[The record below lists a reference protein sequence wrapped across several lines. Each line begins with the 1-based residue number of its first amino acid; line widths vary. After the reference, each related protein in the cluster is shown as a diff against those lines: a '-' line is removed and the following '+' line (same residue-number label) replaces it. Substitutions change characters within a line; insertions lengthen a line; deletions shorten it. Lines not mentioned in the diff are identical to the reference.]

1 MGFDMD
7 KFAEDF
13 KNTIDWM
20 LKGEHAQKIKGEL
33 QFFRKNKNTLERDP
47 DSAEALGMI
56 IELLKTNSWHF
67 KTPAHFHDDWES
79 FVKKHGINF
88 RTDEAKGELI
98 RMVGE
103 DSRKKIEQLF
113 TYPTLKQFTEKL
125 YTLAQ
130 KGQTEVIGEKGRDN
144 YLRDFGYW
152 DRIPIDVHEM
162 RFIIRSGIYHAC
174 SAKDK
179 SDHLEGEDLHDALAR
194 FCTEYLKNHVVEEI
208 ELGSAPG
215 IVDIFIWS
223 FSAED
228 RYNICGATP
237 NCEKCNLKKVCL
249 YALTNLESKTRISS

>member
-1 MGFDMD
+1 MGFNIY

-20 LKGEHAQKIKGEL
+20 LNGEHAQTIKAEL
-33 QFFRKNKNTLERDP
+33 QHFRNNKDTLTGNP
-47 DSAEALGMI
+47 DSIEALGTI
-56 IELLKTNSWHF
+56 IELLKTNGWHF
-67 KTPAHFHDDWES
+67 RTPARFHKDWES
-79 FVKKHGINF
+79 FVERHGKNF
-88 RTDEAKGELI
+88 RTEEAKGELI

-103 DSRKKIEQLF
+103 RKREIEKLF
-113 TYPTLKQFTEKL
+113 TYRTLKQFTEKL

-130 KGQTEVIGEKGRDN
+130 NGQTDVLGEKGRDN

-152 DRIPIDVHEM
+152 DRIPMDVHEK

-174 SAKDK
+174 TAKDK
-179 SDHLEGEDLHDALAR
+179 SDHLGGEDLHDALTR
-194 FCTEYLKNHVVEEI
+194 FCTKYLKNHVVEEI

-237 NCEKCNLKKVCL
+237 NCEKCNLKNVCL
-249 YALTNLESKTRISS
+249 YALTNLELQTRISS